1 MATQL
6 MRSALRSHYRDAR
19 DAHPG
24 LLIQCGYPTFDNQT
38 DEGKRLK
45 TAHIER
51 ICGIPASDYYARAF
65 GRWRELTANPGRFLA
80 LEIPLETRL
89 FIGLTGG
96 GMLETGC
103 AIAHSYGVPLIPG
116 SSIKG
121 AVTAYVR
128 SSPFGD
134 GHPEVCEALFGR
146 EPTDDHPEGLAGAIT
161 FHDAWWVPGSAETP
175 LVQEVVTTHHRD
187 YYGDEGKTPATD
199 LDSPIPNAQIAVRG
213 RFLFVLEGEVGRAGA
228 WLPLGAEMLKAALG
242 STGVGAKTRSG
253 YGYFQGPE
261 ASDAPSASA
270 RCPWVDDTIVRLM
283 QQHKAKEPDTL
294 RGKGLAGE
302 WQALADPELKA
313 QALAD
318 IQARW
323 QKEGWWDEPPGGAA
337 RKAKDIYSAT

>member
-6 MRSALRSHYRDAR
+6 MRNALRSHYRDAR

-24 LLIQCGYPTFDNQT
+24 LLIQRGYPAFDNQT
-38 DEGKRLK
+38 DDGKKLK
-45 TAHIER
+45 TEHIER
-51 ICGIPASDYYARAF
+51 ICRIPASDFYARAF
-65 GRWRELTANPGRFLA
+65 QRWRDLTANSGRFLA

-121 AVTAYVR
+121 AVNAHVR
-128 SSPFGD
+128 PSLFGN
-134 GHPEVCEALFGR
+134 GHAQVCDALFGS
-146 EPTDDHPEGLAGAIT
+146 EPTGAHPAGLAGAIT
-161 FHDAWWVPGSAETP
+161 FHDAWWVPGSADTP
-175 LVQEVVTTHHRD
+175 LVQEVVTTHHLN
-187 YYGDEGKTPATD
+187 YYGNEGKTPATD

-213 RFLFVLEGEVGRAGA
+213 DFLFVLEGPVA
-228 WLPLGAEMLKAALG
+228 WLPLAGEMLKAALG
-242 STGVGAKTRSG
+242 KVGAGAKTRGG
-253 YGYFQGPE
+253 YGYFQAPGAG
-261 ASDAPSASA
+261 ASPSAGA
-270 RCPWVDDTIVRLM
+270 RCPWVDDSIARLM
-283 QQHKAKEPDTL
+283 KQHKAKEPDTL
-294 RGKGLAGE
+294 RGKGLASE
-302 WQALADPELKA
+302 WQAIEDPELKA

-337 RKAKDIYSAT
+337 RKAKDIYVAT